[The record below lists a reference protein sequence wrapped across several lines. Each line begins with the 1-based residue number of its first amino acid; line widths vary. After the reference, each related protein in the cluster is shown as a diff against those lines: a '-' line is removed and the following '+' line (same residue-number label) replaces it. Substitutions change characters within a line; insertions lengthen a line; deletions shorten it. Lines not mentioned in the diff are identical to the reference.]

1 MVLSAEGKHLAASVS
16 GDKWRGIGLK
26 RRAGVLAPL
35 FSLYSSESAGI
46 GDIND
51 LRLLVDWC
59 VLTGNSILQMLPM
72 NELGPVFCPYDS
84 ISSFALEPLY
94 FSFSGTASGSAAGR
108 QVEALKKKFPV
119 TAPRVDYDLKWDKLS
134 LLWEMFLETEDTI
147 AADASFPVFRES
159 NAYWLKDFS
168 LFKVIKYHSQSKAWY
183 EWDEGY
189 RRRDKEALRSFEKE
203 HTRELLFQEWLQW
216 RLFGQMTA
224 LKDYAAERGVLL
236 KGDLPILVSRDSADV
251 WAHPEFFKL
260 DSAAGAPPDMYCSR
274 GQRWGM
280 PTYEWGKIAA
290 DGYTYLK
297 EKLRYAQNFYDLLRV
312 DHVVGLFRI
321 WSIPYDDPLENQ
333 GLHGSFDPVEEHSWR
348 EHGRKILSVMLES
361 TDMLL
366 CAEDLGVIP
375 RACTETL
382 KEYGIPGNDVQRWV
396 KDWDVRHDFLPP
408 EEQRFLAVSM
418 LSTHDTTNWAAWWEN
433 EAGTVDEGLFMRK
446 CYERGIDY
454 GYIKG
459 LLFDPALSRHGRLR
473 WLDNLSSPDALASI
487 LGRRSEEVGDLIK
500 IHADTYGEKS
510 KFWKQL
516 GLHGR
521 HAEKADTI
529 LGERALRLSLRSQA
543 VFCVQTLLDWF
554 YPAGIFPGD
563 PYAYRLN
570 TPGTVGPKN
579 WSLRMPLSLEKLLK
593 NEFNT
598 VIKEMVAESG
608 RI

>member
-1 MVLSAEGKHLAASVS
+1 MVLSTESKHLAASVS
-16 GDKWRGIGLK
+16 GDKWRKIGLK

-35 FSLYSSESAGI
+35 FSLYSSKSAGI

-59 VLTGNSILQMLPM
+59 VLTGNGILQMLPM

-84 ISSFALEPLY
+84 MSSFALEPLY
-94 FSFSGTASGSAAGR
+94 FSFSGIASDTAAGR
-108 QVEALKKKFPV
+108 RVEALKKKFPLTV
-119 TAPRVDYDLKWDKLS
+119 PRVDYKLKWDKLS
-134 LLWEMFLETEDTI
+134 LLWEMFLEEEK
-147 AADASFPVFRES
+147 AVKADASFLSFRER
-159 NAYWLKDFS
+159 NTYWLKDFS
-168 LFKVIKYHSQSKAWY
+168 CFKVIKYYAQGKAWY
-183 EWDEGY
+183 EWDDVY
-189 RRRDKEALRSFEKE
+189 RRRDKEALLAFENE
-203 HTRELLFQEWLQW
+203 HSQELLFQEWLQW
-216 RLFGQMTA
+216 KLFEQMTA
-224 LKDYAAERGVLL
+224 LKDYAADKGVLL

-260 DSAAGAPPDMYCSR
+260 HSAAGAPPDMYCSK

-290 DGYTYLK
+290 DGYTYFK

-333 GLHGSFDPVEEHSWR
+333 GLHGSFDPAEENCWR
-348 EHGRKILSVMLES
+348 EHGRKILSVMLDN
-361 TDMLL
+361 TGMLL

-375 RACTETL
+375 WVCTEAL
-382 KEYGIPGNDVQRWV
+382 REYGIPGNDVQRWA

-408 EEQRFLAVSM
+408 EEQRFSAVSM
-418 LSTHDTTNWAAWWEN
+418 LSTHDTTNFAAWWEN

-459 LLFDPALSRHGRLR
+459 LLFDAELSKHGRLR
-473 WLDNLSSPDALASI
+473 WLDTLSDPGTLASI
-487 LGRRSEEVGDLIK
+487 LGRRGEDVGDILK
-500 IHADTYGEKS
+500 LHADSYGEKN
-510 KFWKQL
+510 KFWEQI
-516 GLHGR
+516 GLRGR
-521 HAEKADTI
+521 PAEKADTG
-529 LGERALRLSLRSQA
+529 LGKLALALNLRSQA
-543 VFCVQTLLDWF
+543 IFCVQTLLDWF
-554 YPAGIFPGD
+554 YPAGIFQGD

-570 TPGTVGPKN
+570 TPGTVGPEN
-579 WSLRMPLSLEKLLK
+579 WSLRMPMPLEKLLK
-593 NEFNT
+593 NEFNA

-608 RI
+608 RE